1 MSVDILATRQIVAA
15 ALAEDLGWG
24 DVTTDNL
31 VDPQQTGEATLLAKE
46 GGVLAGVDVAA
57 LVFTM
62 ANPAL
67 RVKVLV
73 ADGTPFAVNTVLA
86 KVDGP
91 LGAMLSAERVALNF
105 VQRLSGIATLTA
117 EYVAAVAGTG
127 ARIVDTRKTTPNLR
141 LLEKYAVRM
150 GGGQN
155 HRFCLSDAVLVK
167 DNHLAAVRASGR
179 QLADVLATLRQ
190 RVPHTVKIVVE
201 AETLAEVADVLA
213 AGADAILLD
222 NMTLD
227 DLRRAV
233 KMIEG
238 RAITEASG
246 GINLTTVRAVAEC
259 GVDLISVGA
268 LTHSVRSLDLS
279 LELNPI

>member
-1 MSVDILATRQIVAA
+1 MSVENMATRQIVAA

-24 DVTTDNL
+24 DVTTDGL
-31 VDPQQTGEATLLAKE
+31 IDPQQLGEATLLAKE
-46 GGVLAGVDVAA
+46 GGVLAGIDVAA
-57 LVFTM
+57 LVFAT

-67 RVKVLV
+67 QAKVIV
-73 ADGTPFAVNTVLA
+73 PDGAPFAPGTVLA
-86 KVDGP
+86 TVDGP

-117 EYVAAVAGTG
+117 QYVAAVAGTG

-150 GGGQN
+150 GGGHN

-179 QLADVLATLRQ
+179 QLSEALATLRQ
-190 RVPHTVKIVVE
+190 RVPHTVKIEVE
-201 AETLAEVADVLA
+201 AETLADVADALA

-222 NMTLD
+222 NMTID

-279 LELNPI
+279 LELGPA